1 MHKFGY
7 TISLLLPLKGGN
19 TVQKK
24 NCVFIGAILASF
36 IFFGGISALAGDEL
50 SATEVTKLFSG
61 KTVEGVMAKKSKSGK
76 LKPYDA
82 YFNSNGTIQ
91 AKHWYGKKHLT
102 WKKRN
107 GKWRI
112 DDKGRICIEW
122 EDRDK
127 ETCMVI
133 EKEGEVY
140 RQYKINKNG
149 SRKHVA
155 TFEKFTDGNPDD
167 L

>member
-1 MHKFGY
+1 MK
-7 TISLLLPLKGGN
+7 KG
-19 TVQKK
+19 TS
-24 NCVFIGAILASF
+24 VFIGAILAGL
-36 IFFGGISALAGDEL
+36 IFFGGISVLAGDQL

-61 KTVEGVMAKKSKSGK
+61 KTVEGVITKKSKSKSGK

-82 YFNSNGTIQ
+82 YFNPNGTIK
-91 AKHWYGKKHLT
+91 AKHWYGKKRLQ

-122 EDRDK
+122 KDRDK
-127 ETCMVI
+127 ETCTVI
-133 EKEGEVY
+133 EKDGEVY
-140 RQYKINKNG
+140 RQYRIENNG
-149 SRKHVA
+149 SLEHVA
-155 TFEKFTDGNPDD
+155 TFNKFTDGNPDD